1 MKCISR
7 ESRVFSSGG
16 YVYIPLS
23 EDSSPMPGYGEIVD
37 MPPRLP
43 LHQSFPRAI
52 RGSYDRI
59 GDIAIIK
66 LRNSQRAADLAD
78 AILRS
83 GSGVVSVWKDSGIQ
97 GEYRTRKL
105 EWLAGEKKT
114 VSLYSENQAR
124 FMLDISKV
132 YFSPRLA
139 TERMRLARRIHD
151 GEYIIDMFAGI
162 GPFGII
168 IAKNRDV
175 EITCIDAN
183 PDAIHFM
190 KESIKLNK
198 LKGKISPVL
207 GQVETVMHGLPRADR
222 IIMNLPHDSMNYL
235 DLAKASLKDDG
246 IIHLYMIGSMADT
259 EENMEKIRKNGL
271 TVTDKRIVHGYSP
284 TESLISLSLR
294 KTL

>member
-1 MKCISR
+1 
-7 ESRVFSSGG
+7 
-16 YVYIPLS
+16 
-23 EDSSPMPGYGEIVD
+23 MPGDGEIVEIE
-37 MPPRLP
+37 PRLP
-43 LHQSFPRAI
+43 AHQSLPQSI
-52 RGSYDRI
+52 KGSYDRI
-59 GDIAIIK
+59 GDIAIVKI
-66 LRNSQRAADLAD
+66 RNTQRAAGLAD
-78 AILRS
+78 AILQS
-83 GSGVVSVWKDSGIQ
+83 GTGVVSVWKDSGIQ
-97 GEYRTRKL
+97 GEYRTRRL

-114 VSLYSENQAR
+114 VSLYTENQAR

-168 IAKNRDV
+168 IARNRDV

-207 GQVETVMHGLPRADR
+207 GQAEKVMQRLPRADR

-235 DLAKASLKDDG
+235 DIAKASLKDDG
-246 IIHLYMIGSMADT
+246 TIHLYMIGSMADT
-259 EENMEKIRKNGL
+259 EANMEKIRINGL